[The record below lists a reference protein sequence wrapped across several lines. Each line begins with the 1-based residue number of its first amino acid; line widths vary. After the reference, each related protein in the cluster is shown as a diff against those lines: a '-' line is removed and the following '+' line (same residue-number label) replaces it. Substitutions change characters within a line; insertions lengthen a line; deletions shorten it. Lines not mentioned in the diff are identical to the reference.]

1 MLVDVKP
8 GNTVSVKVRKTPT
21 NQAAAKTISRL
32 LAKDPGGRKA
42 RMERKKL
49 LRYASERRRRG
60 GRIWV
65 VRPKAPALFSPTQ
78 GASCT
83 LLATSDVIKDL
94 RSVERFIEVSAATQ
108 PSS

>member
-8 GNTVSVKVRKTPT
+8 GNTVSMKVRETPT

-49 LRYASERRRRG
+49 LRHSSEARRRG
-60 GRIWV
+60 GRLWM
-65 VRPKAPALFSPTQ
+65 VRPKAPALFSPAQ
-78 GASCT
+78 GATCT
-83 LLATSDVIKDL
+83 LLVTSDVFKDL
-94 RSVERFIEVSAATQ
+94 HSVERFIEVSAATQ
-108 PSS
+108 PAS